1 MPPETPAAAPLD
13 IEFPLRTRAE
23 DAEGASRDAAATNAA
38 IGRLTAVAAPLRPP
52 LPFLVER
59 LLSAAG
65 PFGLE
70 VEIKSEHR
78 VVGTWTVEVN
88 LRGVGD
94 AFVSQAQADLYVCGS
109 ARADPRATG
118 AFLVVRQWSVGS
130 SDNRQLEQ
138 LYAGISVATLERLDS
153 LLGGVPNES
162 GASREC
168 VLYLVDARRAAAPVS
183 ARPAAG
189 SAARGAR
196 RRSSDRRRRPAR
208 RPWARHR
215 HPAARPRLD
224 GADAARRRV
233 AEPRPRRSGD
243 DAGSQHSGR
252 RGVRCRDRF
261 AREPALEPACLGQGP
276 RPARGGRGA
285 ACRGG
290 RAGRDSLSSV
300 VVERPQRVLQ
310 VGDDGRVG
318 PAVRVARPR
327 DAARSTRSGTA
338 VGSARD
344 VAVM

>member
-1 MPPETPAAAPLD
+1 M
-13 IEFPLRTRAE
+13 
-23 DAEGASRDAAATNAA
+23 
-38 IGRLTAVAAPLRPP
+38 AAPLRPP

-78 VVGTWTVEVN
+78 VVGTWAVEVN

-109 ARADPRATG
+109 ARGDPRATG

-130 SDNRQLEQ
+130 SDSRQLEQ
-138 LYAGISVATLERLDS
+138 LYAGLSVAALERLDS

-162 GASREC
+162 GAPREC

-189 SAARGAR
+189 SAARGAGR
-196 RRSSDRRRRPAR
+196 RASDRRRRPAR

-233 AEPRPRRSGD
+233 AN
-243 DAGSQHSGR
+243 
-252 RGVRCRDRF
+252 
-261 AREPALEPACLGQGP
+261 
-276 RPARGGRGA
+276 PARA
-285 ACRGG
+285 AQETTLAPSIPVGEVFVAETVSPENLRWNR
-290 RAGRDSLSSV
+290 RASDK
-300 VVERPQRVLQ
+300 
-310 VGDDGRVG
+310 
-318 PAVRVARPR
+318 ARALL
-327 DAARSTRSGTA
+327 AAAEELRAAAAEPEETR
-338 VGSARD
+338 
-344 VAVM
+344 